1 VQTSY
6 WNEYDNPSEGEENE
20 PYAMYLDPYKEYSF
34 SGRTTISHALTY
46 LSDKAAPPMAKLRRW
61 INPHAAAASAERR
74 PLLSST
80 NPYDTTTA
88 TSPDA
93 EDDDLCDFPEGYPT
107 HYVTFPSVASHSLSL
122 RREALLFY
130 CMLGCFVASTTL
142 LLISGLLLLT
152 ECNRLRKEVV
162 AGVIAGNITGLVF
175 TSLGFNVMLDRWARV
190 GWVQRVL
197 VGGAFV
203 GSCLVGG
210 AELVIVM
217 GHS

>member
-6 WNEYDNPSEGEENE
+6 WNEYDNPSEGEQNE
-20 PYAMYLDPYKEYSF
+20 PYAIYLDPYKEYNF
-34 SGRTTISHALTY
+34 PGRTIVSHTLAY

-61 INPHAAAASAERR
+61 INTHAAAASAERR
-74 PLLSST
+74 HLLSSS

-88 TSPDA
+88 TTPDA
-93 EDDDLCDFPEGYPT
+93 EDDGLCDFPEGYAT
-107 HYVTFPSVASHSLSL
+107 RYGTFPSVALQSLSR
-122 RREALLFY
+122 RREALLFH
-130 CMLGCFVASTTL
+130 CMLGCFVASTAL

-152 ECNRLRKEVV
+152 GRSLLRREVD
-162 AGVIAGNITGLVF
+162 AGVTAGNITGLVF
-175 TSLGFNVMLDRWARV
+175 ASLGFNVMLDRWARV

-197 VGGAFV
+197 VGGAFG

-217 GHS
+217 GYR